1 MIHLE
6 KRVKQEK
13 THTKMKNY
21 VLLICLCLLIQEA
34 KAQRILIINGTA
46 HIGNGE
52 IVETAAIGMDK
63 GKILFVKNSLTN
75 AIQRKEWDTIINAEN
90 QHIYPGFIAT
100 NSTLGLTEIDA
111 VRATRDFN
119 DVGELN
125 PHVRAQVAFNV
136 ESKVIE
142 TVRSN
147 GVMIAQASPR
157 GGIISGT
164 SAAMFLSGWNW
175 EDATV
180 LADDGIHL
188 NWPASIQG
196 GGWWAEPAPKSRNE
210 NYQKDKQA
218 IIDFFEMAK
227 VYAESQKSIEDLR
240 LEAMKACFNGKKRVY
255 FHADGMQQILDII
268 EFSERFKL
276 KYPVIVGGYEAHMV
290 GQRLKDAKIPIMLNR
305 IHSLP
310 EREEDDVNLP
320 YSLPFLLQKQGIL
333 FCLQNAGDME
343 AMNTRNLPFQAGTA
357 MAYGLTEEQALQAIT
372 LNAAKILGIEDE
384 FGSLEQGKSAT
395 LFISKGPAL
404 EMKSNDVTCLIFHGQ
419 LESPENFQWKL
430 YQKYKKK
437 YQRK

>member
-1 MIHLE
+1 
-6 KRVKQEK
+6 
-13 THTKMKNY
+13 MKNIRI
-21 VLLICLCLLIQEA
+21 LLIIITWIPLA
-34 KAQRILIINGTA
+34 NAQRILVINGTA

-52 IVETAAIGMDK
+52 VVETAAIGIAD

-75 AIQRKEWDTIINAEN
+75 TIQRKEWDTIIDAEN
-90 QHIYPGFIAT
+90 QHVYPGFVAA

-136 ESKVIE
+136 ESRVIE
-142 TVRSN
+142 TVRTN
-147 GVMIAQASPR
+147 GVMLTQSTPR
-157 GGIISGT
+157 GGTISGS
-164 SAAMFLSGWNW
+164 SAVMFLSGWNW

-180 LADDGIHL
+180 LADDGIHV
-188 NWPASIQG
+188 NWPASTQG
-196 GGWWAEPAPKSRNE
+196 GGWWAEPAPKSRNT
-210 NYQKDKQA
+210 NYQKEKQE
-218 IIDFFEMAK
+218 IMDFFTLAEAYAK
-227 VYAESQKSIEDLR
+227 GTKTVEDIR
-240 LEAMKACFNGKKRVY
+240 LEAMKDCFEGTKRVY

-268 EFSERFKL
+268 EFVEKYQL
-276 KYPVIVGGYEAHMV
+276 KYPVIIGGYEAHLV

-320 YSLPFLLQKQGIL
+320 YMLPALLQKQGIL
-333 FCLQNAGDME
+333 FCIQNAGDME

-357 MAYGLTEEQALQAIT
+357 MAYGLTEEEALQSIS
-372 LNAAKILGIEDE
+372 LNPSKILGIQKE
-384 FGSLEQGKSAT
+384 FGSIEAGKSAT

-404 EMKSNDVTCLIFHGQ
+404 DMKSNQVTCLIFHGQ
-419 LESPENFQWKL
+419 IESTENFQDKL

-437 YQRK
+437 YQGK

>member
-1 MIHLE
+1 MF
-6 KRVKQEK
+6 
-13 THTKMKNY
+13 
-21 VLLICLCLLIQEA
+21 VLLQGTM
-34 KAQRILIINGTA
+34 AQRILIVNGTA

-52 IVETAAIGMDK
+52 IVETAAIGIDK

-75 AIQRKEWDTIINAEN
+75 AIQRKDWDTIIDAEN
-90 QHIYPGFIAT
+90 KHIYPGLVAT

-142 TVRSN
+142 TVRTN

-157 GGIISGT
+157 GGIISGS
-164 SAAMFLSGWNW
+164 SATMFLSGWNW

-188 NWPASIQG
+188 NWPSSTQG

-210 NYQKDKQA
+210 NYQKEKQA
-218 IIDFFEMAK
+218 IIDFFDLAK

-240 LEAMKACFNGKKRVY
+240 LEAMKACFNGQKRVY

-276 KYPVIVGGYEAHMV
+276 KSPVIVGGYEAHLV
-290 GQRLKDAKIPIMLNR
+290 GQRLKDSKIPVMLNR

-357 MAYGLTEEQALQAIT
+357 MAYGLTAEQALQSISLSAC
-372 LNAAKILGIEDE
+372 KIIGIDDE

-404 EMKSNDVTCLIFHGQ
+404 DMKSNDVTCLIFHGQ
-419 LESPENFQWKL
+419 LETAENFQWKL

-437 YQRK
+437 YQGK